1 MEERLIAYLEKVWNE
16 YTEYKEYVKLISKP
30 VDELRKEVAKKITE
44 ATSEEDITDIY
55 FNSVEKVML
64 HNGDFINQQNRLFYT
79 VEAYKNIIEIPQ
91 EIKDLIIDLFINE
104 GVSFKDIGAQTG
116 ILPAKVSALIK
127 EWGIEDPRKII
138 LAKFETKDSDKDRGV
153 LAAQIYKKYP
163 EYEFWQIMRLPFQ
176 LNSLKW
182 MLGEDGE
189 EYINQYIQEFKTP
202 QPEKVEVKMAAEKIG
217 EDYIVTKKLT
227 RKDFLK

>member
-79 VEAYKNIIEIPQ
+79 VETLKNSIEIPE
-91 EIKDLIIDLFINE
+91 EIKEEVKNLKFVQIFAVKNKEATVINE
-104 GVSFKDIGAQTG
+104 EALEFTKKGIKNLMRDGVD
-116 ILPAKVSALIK
+116 
-127 EWGIEDPRKII
+127 
-138 LAKFETKDSDKDRGV
+138 
-153 LAAQIYKKYP
+153 
-163 EYEFWQIMRLPFQ
+163 
-176 LNSLKW
+176 
-182 MLGEDGE
+182 
-189 EYINQYIQEFKTP
+189 EFK
-202 QPEKVEVKMAAEKIG
+202 KRV
-217 EDYIVTKKLT
+217 L
-227 RKDFLK
+227 